1 MRADFDYLSVEI
13 EVKDDKLSGKAKGY
27 LADAIQPFV
36 DAFCNTMNSL
46 KVIHRHADGSLRHN
60 LYNPPQPTKAGM
72 RAIMRKLMEPIYKTV
87 FPATANLAITHKCQA
102 KCVHCSADP
111 FKGPGK
117 VELSTD
123 ELKSVIDQ
131 SLALGANIVIFTGG
145 DPFCRPDLYELAKY
159 VDKDKAN
166 MMMFT
171 NGLGLTDEN
180 VKRLAESGMQTINVS
195 IDHVDP
201 KIHNELRGIPHLY
214 EKAVEGAM
222 RAKAAGILVGVS
234 TYATGEKLNDGSLER
249 LLQMA
254 QKEGFNEVTVF
265 DCIPS
270 GKFLK
275 HTELVLK
282 PADRK
287 RIVELCEQDGPPH
300 GRHLPVAHQLARRRR
315 LLRQLLP
322 VLHDRLR
329 RHQPV
334 RLQSDQLRERPREA
348 AGADLDG
355 DAQPPALR
363 QAPHD
368 LPHAN
373 ALLPPQVHR
382 HSSRRLHPARAHRGN
397 PPPVEGKGHGEGT
410 GNDEGL
416 VSFRS
421 RLKMISYAHGRGDEN
436 PGRFCVRRE
445 ERRDAQPAQE
455 KLPAPV
461 V

>member
-87 FPATANLAITHKCQA
+87 FPATANLAITHNCQA
-102 KCVHCSADP
+102 KCVHCSADL

-131 SLALGANIVIFTGG
+131 SLALAANIVIFTGG
-145 DPFCRPDLYELAKY
+145 DPFCRPDLYELVKY

-171 NGLGLTDEN
+171 NGLGLTAEN
-180 VKRLAESGMQTINVS
+180 VKRLAEAGMQTINIS

-201 KIHNELRGIPHLY
+201 KIHNELRGVPHLY

-234 TYATGEKLNDGSLER
+234 TYATAEKLNDGSLER
-249 LLQMA
+249 LIQMA
-254 QKEGFNEVTVF
+254 QREGFNEITVF

-282 PADRK
+282 PADRR
-287 RIVELCEQDGPPH
+287 RIVQLCEHYNKMDHPMGVICQSLINSPDGVGCFGSYSQFYMTANGDINPCDFNPISFGNVREKPLAQIWMEMRNHPH
-300 GRHLPVAHQLARRRR
+300 FGKRHMTCRMQTPSYRRKFIDILPDDFTLPVPIEEIHR
-315 LLRQLLP
+315 LWK
-322 VLHDRLR
+322 
-329 RHQPV
+329 
-334 RLQSDQLRERPREA
+334 E
-348 AGADLDG
+348 
-355 DAQPPALR
+355 
-363 QAPHD
+363 
-368 LPHAN
+368 
-373 ALLPPQVHR
+373 
-382 HSSRRLHPARAHRGN
+382 
-397 PPPVEGKGHGEGT
+397 KGMEKELET
-410 GNDEGL
+410 MK
-416 VSFRS
+416 VS
-421 RLKMISYAHGRGDEN
+421 
-436 PGRFCVRRE
+436 
-445 ERRDAQPAQE
+445 
-455 KLPAPV
+455 
-461 V
+461 